1 MATISAAIGSLSSN
15 IPAVVGAV
23 LVTTVLSALGFY
35 LYNTPSSWKDSRRKK
50 LPPGP
55 GGLPF
60 VGNLMDMADAENFHE
75 KAVEWGQNYG
85 DLTYTRMGGT
95 DYVWLNTPKAVKD
108 IMDKRSS
115 IYSSRPPAPL
125 ASDVASAGR
134 RQLFL
139 PYGPHWKGLR
149 KSGHVLLN
157 LNAAVKYQPIQDFES
172 KQLMVDLL
180 ESPASFYDHNRR
192 YSSSLIFQTTYG
204 YRIKSFDDPRFKQIY
219 AVLNS
224 FTQMSA
230 PGAYAV
236 DSFPS
241 LAALPDW
248 MLGGWRKFGKQC
260 FDQHSKVYLEL
271 WLDLKKQVEAGT
283 AKECFC
289 KDYYLSDLE
298 KQGIDDLQAAYMC
311 GGMLE
316 AGSETTSS
324 TLNNF
329 TFLMTQNPHA
339 VKAAQEELDRVVG
352 PNRLPTW
359 EDEPKL
365 PYVRALIKE
374 VLRHRPPNK
383 FGIGHSS
390 SEDDWYEGF
399 FMPKGTVVMINWWAI
414 HRDDKR
420 YPDPMKFE
428 PARYINHSRSAAEY
442 AMAGDP
448 NERDHFSYG
457 SGRRICQGIHL
468 AEKSLF
474 INIARQLWGFNIS
487 KTTRPD
493 GSEIEPH
500 NAWVPGWMCVPQPFQ
515 ASITPRSKKHESIM
529 RKEFEIAEAQGL
541 EIKA

>member
-1 MATISAAIGSLSSN
+1 MATISAAVSSLSGN
-15 IPAVVGAV
+15 IPALIGLV
-23 LVTTVLSALGFY
+23 LATSVLSLVGFY
-35 LYNTPSSWKDSRRKK
+35 LYNTPSTWKDSRRKH

-60 VGNLMDMADAENFHE
+60 VGNLFEMGDAENFHQT
-75 KAVEWGQNYG
+75 AVEWGKFG
-85 DLTYTRMGGT
+85 DLTYTKMGGT

-125 ASDVASAGR
+125 ASDVASAGK

-139 PYGPHWKGLR
+139 PYGPHWRGLR

-180 ESPASFYDHNRR
+180 DSPEDFYDHNRR

-219 AVLNS
+219 AVLNT

-241 LAALPDW
+241 LAALPQRFFSN
-248 MLGGWRKFGKQC
+248 WRTFGKQC
-260 FDQHSKVYLEL
+260 FEQHSKVYLDL
-271 WLDLKKQVEAGT
+271 WLDLKKQVQAGT

-289 KDYYLSDLE
+289 KDYALSGLE

-329 TFLMTQNPHA
+329 TYLMTQNPHA

-352 PNRLPTW
+352 PDRLPVW

-365 PYVRALIKE
+365 PYIRGLIKE
-374 VLRHRPPNK
+374 VMRHRPPNK

-390 SEDDWYEGF
+390 SEDDWYEGYF
-399 FMPKGTVVMINWWAI
+399 IPKGTVVMINWWAI
-414 HRDDKR
+414 HRNPER
-420 YPDPMKFE
+420 FEEPRKFE
-428 PARYINHSRSAAEY
+428 PARYLNHKLSAAEY
-442 AMAGDP
+442 ANANDP
-448 NERDHFSYG
+448 YERDHFSYG

-487 KTTRPD
+487 KAHSSD
-493 GSEIEPH
+493 GNEIEPH
-500 NAWVPGWMCVPQPFQ
+500 NAYVPGWMCVPEPFKV
-515 ASITPRSKKHESIM
+515 SITPRSKKHEAIM
-529 RKEFEIAEAQGL
+529 RKVHAEAEKQGV